1 MTQPPATAGDT
12 SPTTAAEWTARGNEY
27 LRRQQWKESL
37 DSYTQAIA
45 LDAQSPAV
53 ELRRMVID
61 ILNFYHKDRYN
72 P

>member
-1 MTQPPATAGDT
+1 MLN
-12 SPTTAAEWTARGNEY
+12 PTTPQTAADWTERGNEY

-37 DSYTQAIA
+37 DSYTRAIA
-45 LDAQSPAV
+45 LDPHGPAV
-53 ELRRMVID
+53 ELRRMVVN